1 MANCEIQI
9 AAACFFGC
17 AFARW
22 ETQRPIGSLSR
33 SNPQARRIKKGTM
46 NRKKLSGVFSSRIAP
61 RSPPTSDGKASVQ
74 TRARFSESWRRYAQE
89 LVTEPGQTATVR
101 VALAVI
107 DGMPE

>member
-1 MANCEIQI
+1 MANCEIHI

-33 SNPQARRIKKGTM
+33 SNAQARRIKNGTM
-46 NRKKLSGVFSSRIAP
+46 NRKKLSGVRSSRIAP
-61 RSPPTSDGKASVQ
+61 RRPPNNDGNASVQ
-74 TRARFSESWRRYAQE
+74 ARARFSLSWRRYAHE
-89 LVTEPGQTATVR
+89 LVTDPGQTATVL

>member
-17 AFARW
+17 ASARW
-22 ETQRPIGSLSR
+22 EIQRPIGSLSI
-33 SNPQARRIKKGTM
+33 SNAQASRIKKGTM
-46 NRKKLSGVFSSRIAP
+46 KRKKRSGVFSSRIAP
-61 RSPPTSDGKASVQ
+61 RSPPTSDGNASVQ
-74 TRARFSESWRRYAQE
+74 TRARFSLSWRRYAHE
-89 LVTEPGQTATVR
+89 LVTDPGQTATVL